1 MRRNVLKI
9 LAIFNICIFSIITS
23 LVVIMHFRSSYA
35 VPSTTWDGT
44 VASSFSGGNGTSS
57 NPYQISNGAQL
68 AYFINL
74 LNNYSSYRSKS
85 YIITSDIYLND
96 GYFEFKN
103 KDEYFYYKDYT
114 RYFINEDKYYNS
126 PIFNSK
132 NEVGSFNQLP
142 ISNFEFTG
150 NFDGGNHFIYGL
162 FQYSDVRNEYSGFFK
177 KISNSSTVKNIK
189 LINNFIN
196 ANSVRLG
203 FITSCENSE
212 LNNIVFRG
220 TIINTG
226 LLASGN
232 VSSQNI
238 SNNTITIN
246 DTSSNNYL
254 IVLKGYSN
262 LPFSYDGVS
271 YDSGFFELPFIN
283 NSSTSITVTLES
295 SRNLTLTNV
304 KYYKY
309 SENYSGFVGETKNSN
324 FSNVGV
330 SGNIFTYDGEVG
342 GIVSRIE
349 GNVVFKRCY
358 NNASLTGYVVGGI
371 GCYADSSNV
380 ELHNVYNT
388 GSFHYSYE
396 EINHYSFGGFFYGQ
410 FNSSIYV
417 YNCFNNSTSEC
428 QAQNSQA
435 QYIVNNINSYFY
447 SYSQNYYTMAGLVIG
462 NDHGYSSLE
471 NVSYL
476 PASKLTA
483 AKLESMG
490 YLKYE
495 SGSSNVDKV
504 WKLQAGSPYLYFDDG
519 TKPMVIISIKNVAG
533 YNYSWSNSNNSR
545 NISVV
550 DFRNLGQTKAFNI
563 TGVDSNE
570 IAFIEYFINDKY
582 TTTKLGMDFENSLV
596 YDYSG
601 IDITNNTCSTLYAR
615 VTDIYGNVNYAFSNL
630 LFMREFKG
638 TTTFDVQTGS
648 NDVEDFV
655 LSDTTFNAR
664 FRNSYSKDSSM
675 SFPYGSDDKLYLKL
689 VNKLP
694 IGTIICLYD
703 YYDDILYRHIVNNN
717 SIYTNYIDS
726 TNNSY
731 YLFDLSNFDNVF
743 EDDPGS
749 YKYDNRMIRYISG
762 NNYEF
767 DIMISFDFPDTLEG
781 NTYNFSSDNMYSSLV
796 NYNPSLGDVDESY
809 KIENVVGASDYYNVT
824 NYSLNHTDSVS
835 SMTATNNTTYSFNYN
850 FKEEKDTVEYQ
861 DYTYTVS
868 DKKFGYKKFKLNV
881 EIQDRNGDSLSSL
894 VGNNFE
900 VKFKKG
906 SYTKTFNAKSNSIAS
921 IEFEPDWDLNNN
933 SLRQY
938 NFQLDFKVI
947 NNNFRNILP
956 GNYKVVVSVVSQDG
970 VVASD
975 VRTIY
980 INNPVAFSGYSFIS
994 SVDNSKRIIHSS
1006 KSNHTL
1012 VYNYRYSLYYGN
1024 SNIIMLKLYKYDDD
1038 SNLGKTSINPFTVF
1052 SSNNISNI
1060 GSGYYKLGSYACSK
1074 DVNCSFTFNFVDNP
1088 PQGNYLAE
1096 IYLRNSG
1103 VIISRDHFN
1112 FIIK

>member
-9 LAIFNICIFSIITS
+9 LAIFNICIFSIITV
-23 LVVIMHFRSSYA
+23 LVVIVHFRSSYA
-35 VPSTTWDGT
+35 IPSTTWDGT
-44 VASSFSGGNGTSS
+44 MASSFSGGNGTSS

-74 LNNYSSYRSKS
+74 LNNNSSYRNKS

-126 PIFNSK
+126 PVFNSE

-196 ANSVRLG
+196 ANSEKLG
-203 FITSCENSE
+203 FIASCENSE
-212 LNNIVFRG
+212 LNNNVFRG

-226 LLASGN
+226 LLSSGN

-238 SNNTITIN
+238 SNNTITI
-246 DTSSNNYL
+246 DDSSANSYL

-262 LPFSYDGVS
+262 LPFSYDGVN
-271 YDSGFFELPFIN
+271 YDAGFFELPFIN
-283 NSSTSITVTLES
+283 NSQTSISVTLES
-295 SRNLTLTNV
+295 SSNLTLTNV

-309 SENYSGFVGETKNSN
+309 SDDIHSGFVGETKNSN
-324 FSNVGV
+324 FSNIGV
-330 SGNIFTYDGEVG
+330 SGNIFTYDGFVG
-342 GIVSRIE
+342 GIVSIIE

-358 NNASLTGYVVGGI
+358 NNASLTGYEVGGI
-371 GCYADSSNV
+371 GCQCLSSTI

-396 EINHYSFGGFFYGQ
+396 DISENFSGGFFSYAV
-410 FNSSIYV
+410 NSRIDI
-417 YNCFNNSTSEC
+417 YNCFNNSISNSR
-428 QAQNSQA
+428 AQFIGDMIHSD
-435 QYIVNNINSYFY
+435 FY
-447 SYSQNYYTMAGLVIG
+447 SYSQNYYTKDDAIANGG
-462 NDHGYSSLE
+462 GTFHYE

-476 PASKLTA
+476 PASELTA

-490 YLKYE
+490 YLEYE
-495 SGSSNVDKV
+495 SGSSDVNKV
-504 WKLQAGSPYLYFDDG
+504 WKLQDGSPYLYFDDG
-519 TKPMVIISIKNVAG
+519 AKPKVNISFKSGAG
-533 YNYSWSNSNNSR
+533 YNYHTTWSSLDNSR
-545 NISVV
+545 NISVI
-550 DFRNLGQTKAFNI
+550 DFRDLGQTKIFNI
-563 TGVDSNE
+563 SGSDSNE

-582 TTTKLGMDFENSLV
+582 TTTNLGMDFENSLV
-596 YDYSG
+596 YDYSD

-615 VTDIYGNVNYAFSNL
+615 VTDIYGNVNYAFSDL

-655 LSDTTFNAR
+655 LSDTIFNAR
-664 FRNSYSKDSSM
+664 FRNSYSKDSGM

-694 IGTIICLYD
+694 IGTEIYLYD
-703 YYDDILYRHIVNNN
+703 YYDDILYLYKVKKNN
-717 SIYTNYIDS
+717 IYTNYIDS

-731 YLFDLSNFDNVF
+731 YLLDLSNFYNVF
-743 EDDPGS
+743 RSISGFYD
-749 YKYDNRMIRYISG
+749 YDNRMIRYISG
-762 NNYEF
+762 NNYGF

-781 NTYNFSSDNMYSSLV
+781 NTYNFSSDDMYSSLV

-835 SMTATNNTTYSFNYN
+835 SMTATNNSTYSFNYN

-881 EIQDRNGDSLSSL
+881 EIQDSNGDSLSSL

-900 VKFKKG
+900 VKFKNG
-906 SYTKTFNAKSNSIAS
+906 NYTKTFNAKSNSIAS

-938 NFQLDFKVI
+938 NFQLDFNVI

-956 GNYKVVVSVVSQDG
+956 GDYKVVVSVVSEDG

-975 VRTIY
+975 IRTIT
-980 INNPVAFSGYSFIS
+980 INYPVAFSGYSFIS
-994 SVDNSKRIIHSS
+994 SVDNSERIIDSS
-1006 KSNHTL
+1006 KSNNTL
-1012 VYNYRYSLYYGN
+1012 VYNYRYSLYN
-1024 SNIIMLKLYKYDDD
+1024 DTTNIITLKLYKYDDD
-1038 SNLGKTSINPFTVF
+1038 SNLGKTSINPFTIF

-1060 GSGYYKLGSYACSK
+1060 GSGYYKLGNYACRK
-1074 DVNCSFTFNFVDNP
+1074 NVNCSFTFNFVDNP

-1096 IYLRNSG
+1096 IYLGKSG